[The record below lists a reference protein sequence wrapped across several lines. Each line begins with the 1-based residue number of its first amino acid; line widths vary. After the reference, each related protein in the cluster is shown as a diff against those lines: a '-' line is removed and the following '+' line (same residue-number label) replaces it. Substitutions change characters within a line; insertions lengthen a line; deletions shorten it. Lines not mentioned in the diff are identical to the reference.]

1 MFVCLLD
8 ERINVQGF
16 IYEKERKYKMTSASL
31 GNLFQFG
38 DSSQKDP
45 FSSKKKE
52 TMKEEEEDSDSE
64 NKKKEDTFS
73 SVKKILTEGKRGK
86 KKVDKNAEPDETE
99 KENDSENEEDT
110 FSSSSSSSS
119 KKVVEGKK
127 GRSIKKIVKSAKSKN
142 ENGNE
147 SDDDKGSDDDDDDDG
162 DGEGFHNMTTNKVP
176 FWVTNPNVLLDSR
189 YITEWFP
196 VEGMSYNQKLNAIS
210 RLVILLTVISFV
222 FLKAMRLLWIGGV
235 CLLVIFLL
243 HYSQTRS
250 VGGKQEG
257 FFGNAANDKFRG
269 TDPALHAIVNFATND
284 PSKIGKKEYFDV
296 PKINNPY
303 NNVLVTDIV
312 DNPDKL
318 PAPPAYY
325 PETEKAILDRTKEAI
340 QKMNPTF
347 PGIMKKLFSSFDD
360 HFEFEQSMRQFHS
373 NPATTVPNDQGA
385 FAEFCYGEMISCKE
399 GNQFACARDSARYN
413 LY

>member
-1 MFVCLLD
+1 MFRGL
-8 ERINVQGF
+8 
-16 IYEKERKYKMTSASL
+16 YTKKKENIKMSASL

-45 FSSKKKE
+45 FSSKKE
-52 TMKEEEEDSDSE
+52 NMNDDSEDSDSE
-64 NKKKEDTFS
+64 NKKKEETFS
-73 SVKKILTEGKRGK
+73 SVKKKLTEGKRGRK
-86 KKVDKNAEPDETE
+86 SAKKNAESDEGE
-99 KENDSENEEDT
+99 KENDSDNEDES
-110 FSSSSSSSS
+110 FASS
-119 KKVVEGKK
+119 KKLVEGKR
-127 GRSIKKIVKSAKSKN
+127 GRSIMKRAKSAKSKN
-142 ENGNE
+142 ENGDGDGDGNGKGNE
-147 SDDDKGSDDDDDDDG
+147 SDDEKGSDDDG
-162 DGEGFHNMTTNKVP
+162 DGEGFHNMTTKKVP

-210 RLVILLTVISFV
+210 RLVILLTVIGFV
-222 FLKAMRLLWIGGV
+222 FLRAFRLLWIGGV

-250 VGGKQEG
+250 VGGGKQEG
-257 FFGNAANDKFRG
+257 FFGNVANDKLRG
-269 TDPALHAIVNFATND
+269 GDPALHAMVNFATND

-373 NPATTVPNDQGA
+373 NPSTTVPNDQGA

>member
-1 MFVCLLD
+1 MS
-8 ERINVQGF
+8 
-16 IYEKERKYKMTSASL
+16 MSL

-38 DSSQKDP
+38 NDSSSNKNDMTTTNQ
-45 FSSKKKE
+45 SKKDVLSRESKKE
-52 TMKEEEEDSDSE
+52 NMEMEDILMDDDKKGNTKKTKTQKHHEKEDDLLSDSE
-64 NKKKEDTFS
+64 
-73 SVKKILTEGKRGK
+73 
-86 KKVDKNAEPDETE
+86 DETFE
-99 KENDSENEEDT
+99 SNDT
-110 FSSSSSSSS
+110 
-119 KKVVEGKK
+119 
-127 GRSIKKIVKSAKSKN
+127 IKMEVDGFDNQNSYLKN
-142 ENGNE
+142 NAI
-147 SDDDKGSDDDDDDDG
+147 
-162 DGEGFHNMTTNKVP
+162 P
-176 FWVTNPNVLLDSR
+176 FWVTNPNILLDTR
-189 YITEWFP
+189 YMTEWFP
-196 VEGMSYNQKLNAIS
+196 IEGMSYNQKLNAIS

-222 FLKAMRLLWIGGV
+222 FLRAFRLLWIGGV

-250 VGGKQEG
+250 VGGGGGKQEG
-257 FFGNAANDKFRG
+257 FFGNVANDKFRG
-269 TDPALHAIVNFATND
+269 IDPALHAIVNFSTND
-284 PSKIGKKEYFDV
+284 PSKIGKKEYFDI

-373 NPATTVPNDQGA
+373 NPSTTVPNDQGA

>member
-1 MFVCLLD
+1 M
-8 ERINVQGF
+8 
-16 IYEKERKYKMTSASL
+16 SL
-31 GNLFQFG
+31 SFGNLFQFG
-38 DSSQKDP
+38 SSSKKDP
-45 FSSKKKE
+45 FSSKKE
-52 TMKEEEEDSDSE
+52 NMNDDSEDSDSE
-64 NKKKEDTFS
+64 IDPKPE
-73 SVKKILTEGKRGK
+73 KKISSMKTIKDEDFEDKEQEQEDKEQEEEEFENKEHEDFEDK
-86 KKVDKNAEPDETE
+86 KDKASDE
-99 KENDSENEEDT
+99 EE
-110 FSSSSSSSS
+110 
-119 KKVVEGKK
+119 E
-127 GRSIKKIVKSAKSKN
+127 
-142 ENGNE
+142 EE
-147 SDDDKGSDDDDDDDG
+147 E
-162 DGEGFHNMTTNKVP
+162 EGFHNMKKKSGHQKIP

-196 VEGMSYNQKLNAIS
+196 TEGMSYNQKLNAIS

-222 FLKAMRLLWIGGV
+222 FLRTTRLLWIGGL
-235 CLLVIFLL
+235 CLIVIFLL

-250 VGGKQEG
+250 VGGGKQEG
-257 FFGNAANDKFRG
+257 FYGNDANDKLRG
-269 TDPALHAIVNFATND
+269 SDPALHAIVKFATND
-284 PSKIGKKEYFDV
+284 PSKIGKTEYFDV

-312 DNPDKL
+312 DNPEKL

-373 NPATTVPNDQGA
+373 NPSTTVPNDQGA

>member
-1 MFVCLLD
+1 M
-8 ERINVQGF
+8 
-16 IYEKERKYKMTSASL
+16 SASL

-38 DSSQKDP
+38 SNSSKKDP
-45 FSSKKKE
+45 FSIKKKE
-52 TMKEEEEDSDSE
+52 NMNNNSSDSEDEDEKEEESFSNEKKLIEGKGKKISSKLKLKPKSKPKPKSKSTDKTSSEEKEEEE
-64 NKKKEDTFS
+64 
-73 SVKKILTEGKRGK
+73 
-86 KKVDKNAEPDETE
+86 
-99 KENDSENEEDT
+99 EEDKT
-110 FSSSSSSSS
+110 
-119 KKVVEGKK
+119 
-127 GRSIKKIVKSAKSKN
+127 
-142 ENGNE
+142 
-147 SDDDKGSDDDDDDDG
+147 DDNGSDEEEE
-162 DGEGFHNMTTNKVP
+162 EGFHNMNQMHVNKVP

-210 RLVILLTVISFV
+210 RLVVLLTILSFV
-222 FLKAMRLLWIGGV
+222 FLKAIRLLWIGGV

-250 VGGKQEG
+250 VGGGKQEG
-257 FFGNAANDKFRG
+257 FFGNVANDKLRG
-269 TDPALHAIVNFATND
+269 TDPAALHAIVNFATND

-373 NPATTVPNDQGA
+373 NPSTTVPNDQGA

>member
-1 MFVCLLD
+1 M
-8 ERINVQGF
+8 
-16 IYEKERKYKMTSASL
+16 SL
-31 GNLFQFG
+31 SFGNLFQFG
-38 DSSQKDP
+38 SSSKKDP
-45 FSSKKKE
+45 FSSKKE
-52 TMKEEEEDSDSE
+52 NMNDDSEDSDSE
-64 NKKKEDTFS
+64 IDPKPEKKNS
-73 SVKKILTEGKRGK
+73 SMKTK
-86 KKVDKNAEPDETE
+86 
-99 KENDSENEEDT
+99 
-110 FSSSSSSSS
+110 
-119 KKVVEGKK
+119 
-127 GRSIKKIVKSAKSKN
+127 KN
-142 ENGNE
+142 EDFE
-147 SDDDKGSDDDDDDDG
+147 DKEHEDEEREDKEHEDFEDKKDKASDEEE
-162 DGEGFHNMTTNKVP
+162 EGFHNMKKNSGHQSVP
-176 FWVTNPNVLLDSR
+176 FWVTNPNILLDSR

-196 VEGMSYNQKLNAIS
+196 IEGMSYNQKLNAIS
-210 RLVILLTVISFV
+210 RLVILLTVIGFV
-222 FLKAMRLLWIGGV
+222 FLRAFRLLWIGGV
-235 CLLVIFLL
+235 CLFVIFLL

-250 VGGKQEG
+250 VSGGKQEG
-257 FFGNAANDKFRG
+257 FFGNAPNDKLRG
-269 TDPALHAIVNFATND
+269 GDPALHAMVNFATND

-303 NNVLVTDIV
+303 NNVLVNDIV

-373 NPATTVPNDQGA
+373 NPSTTVPNDQGA

>member
-1 MFVCLLD
+1 M
-8 ERINVQGF
+8 
-16 IYEKERKYKMTSASL
+16 SASL

-38 DSSQKDP
+38 DSSKKDP

-52 TMKEEEEDSDSE
+52 NMNNNSDSEDEDEEESFSNKKKLIEGKGKKKSSEPEPELKPKLKLKPKPKSTDSSEEQKQQEQEETEDKIDDNGSEEEEDTG
-64 NKKKEDTFS
+64 DT
-73 SVKKILTEGKRGK
+73 G
-86 KKVDKNAEPDETE
+86 D
-99 KENDSENEEDT
+99 EED
-110 FSSSSSSSS
+110 
-119 KKVVEGKK
+119 
-127 GRSIKKIVKSAKSKN
+127 
-142 ENGNE
+142 
-147 SDDDKGSDDDDDDDG
+147 
-162 DGEGFHNMTTNKVP
+162 EGFHNMNQKHGNKVP

-210 RLVILLTVISFV
+210 RLVILLTIVSFV
-222 FLKAMRLLWIGGV
+222 FLKAIRLLWIGGV

-250 VGGKQEG
+250 VGGGKQEG
-257 FFGNAANDKFRG
+257 FFGNVANDKLRG
-269 TDPALHAIVNFATND
+269 TDPALHAIVKFATND
-284 PSKIGKKEYFDV
+284 PSKIGKTEYFDV

>member
-1 MFVCLLD
+1 MFKGL
-8 ERINVQGF
+8 
-16 IYEKERKYKMTSASL
+16 YTKKKENIKMSASL

-38 DSSQKDP
+38 SNSSEKDP
-45 FSSKKKE
+45 FSFNKKE
-52 TMKEEEEDSDSE
+52 NMKNNSSDSDDEKEEESFSNE
-64 NKKKEDTFS
+64 KKLIEGKGKKFS
-73 SVKKILTEGKRGK
+73 SKLKSKSKSKSKSTN
-86 KKVDKNAEPDETE
+86 KN
-99 KENDSENEEDT
+99 SSEEDEDEEET
-110 FSSSSSSSS
+110 
-119 KKVVEGKK
+119 KNKTDDNG
-127 GRSIKKIVKSAKSKN
+127 SAAA
-142 ENGNE
+142 
-147 SDDDKGSDDDDDDDG
+147 DDDDDDD
-162 DGEGFHNMTTNKVP
+162 EGFHNMNQMHGNKVP

-210 RLVILLTVISFV
+210 RLVVLLTILSFV
-222 FLKAMRLLWIGGV
+222 FLRVIRILWIGGV

-250 VGGKQEG
+250 IGSIGGGWNQEG
-257 FFGNAANDKFRG
+257 FFGNDANDKLRG
-269 TDPALHAIVNFATND
+269 GDPALYAMVNFATND

-373 NPATTVPNDQGA
+373 NPSTTVPNDQGA

>member
-1 MFVCLLD
+1 MFKCLYTKKK
-8 ERINVQGF
+8 N
-16 IYEKERKYKMTSASL
+16 KMSASL

-38 DSSQKDP
+38 DSSKKDP

-52 TMKEEEEDSDSE
+52 NMNNNSDSEDEDEKEEESFS
-64 NKKKEDTFS
+64 NKKKL
-73 SVKKILTEGKRGK
+73 IEGKGK
-86 KKVDKNAEPDETE
+86 KKSKSKSKPKSTDSSEEQQQQEQEETE
-99 KENDSENEEDT
+99 NKIDDNGSEEEDT
-110 FSSSSSSSS
+110 
-119 KKVVEGKK
+119 E
-127 GRSIKKIVKSAKSKN
+127 
-142 ENGNE
+142 
-147 SDDDKGSDDDDDDDG
+147 DTG
-162 DGEGFHNMTTNKVP
+162 DAEEEDEGFHNMNQKHGNKVP

-210 RLVILLTVISFV
+210 RLVILLTIVSFV
-222 FLKAMRLLWIGGV
+222 FLKAIRLLWIGGV
-235 CLLVIFLL
+235 CLFVIFLL

-250 VGGKQEG
+250 VGGGKQEG
-257 FFGNAANDKFRG
+257 FFGNVANDKLRG
-269 TDPALHAIVNFATND
+269 TDPALHAIVKFATND
-284 PSKIGKKEYFDV
+284 PSKIGKTEYFDV

-373 NPATTVPNDQGA
+373 NPSTTVPNDQGA

>member
-1 MFVCLLD
+1 MFKGL
-8 ERINVQGF
+8 
-16 IYEKERKYKMTSASL
+16 YTKKKENIKMSASL

-45 FSSKKKE
+45 FSSKKE
-52 TMKEEEEDSDSE
+52 NMNDDSEDSDSE
-64 NKKKEDTFS
+64 NKKKEETFS
-73 SVKKILTEGKRGK
+73 SVKKKLTEGKRGRK
-86 KKVDKNAEPDETE
+86 SAKKNAESDEGE
-99 KENDSENEEDT
+99 KENDSDNEDES
-110 FSSSSSSSS
+110 FASS
-119 KKVVEGKK
+119 KKLLEGKR
-127 GRSIKKIVKSAKSKN
+127 GRSIMKSAKSAKSAKSKN
-142 ENGNE
+142 ENGDEDGNE
-147 SDDDKGSDDDDDDDG
+147 SDDGSDDD
-162 DGEGFHNMTTNKVP
+162 DGEGFHNMTTKKIP

-210 RLVILLTVISFV
+210 RLVILLTVIGFV
-222 FLKAMRLLWIGGV
+222 FLRAFRLLWIGGV

-250 VGGKQEG
+250 VGGGKQEG
-257 FFGNAANDKFRG
+257 FYGNAPNDKLRG
-269 TDPALHAIVNFATND
+269 GDPALHAIVNFATND

-347 PGIMKKLFSSFDD
+347 PGIIKKLFSSFDD
-360 HFEFEQSMRQFHS
+360 HFEFEQSMRQYHS
-373 NPATTVPNDQGA
+373 NPSTTVPNDQGA